1 MKDLVA
7 VVADNDMQQALRGML
22 ERPQALGIRQVEVD
36 IFSHPQHDPACAQ
49 RGVEFISNF
58 SEQYH
63 YGLLMFDH
71 EGSGREQTQPQA
83 LAKAINEDFSRSVW
97 GGRAKA
103 IVLVPELEVWV
114 WSDSPH
120 VSSVVGWE
128 GRDSQFRSWLIEQG
142 YLQEGEVKPARPKEA
157 FVAALRQSRM
167 PRSSSLYLELAR
179 KVSLARCSDVAFLEF
194 KRILQDWFPPLY

>member
-1 MKDLVA
+1 MKDLLIVA
-7 VVADNDMQQALRGML
+7 ADKDMQQALKGL
-22 ERPQALGIRQVEVD
+22 LARPKALGIRQVKMD
-36 IFSHPQHDPACAQ
+36 IFCHPWHDPACAL
-49 RGVEFISNF
+49 RGVEFMSDF
-58 SEQYH
+58 SDQYR

-71 EGSGREQTQPQA
+71 EGSGREQTHPQD

-114 WSDSPH
+114 WSDSSH
-120 VSSVVGWE
+120 VGSVVGWE
-128 GRDSQFRSWLIEQG
+128 GRDSQFRSWLIEKD
-142 YLQEGEVKPARPKEA
+142 YLQEGEAKPARPKEA
-157 FVAALRQSRM
+157 FVAALRQSRV

-194 KRILQDWFPPLY
+194 KKTLQNWFPPLY